1 MENLALVFAFMAAQI
16 GEFLR
21 VFRTTNYF
29 SQILLFLMVLG
40 GIVSVVIATRGT
52 NNK

>member
-1 MENLALVFAFMAAQI
+1 MADLGLVFSFMATQI
-16 GEFLR
+16 GEFFR

-40 GIVSVVIATRGT
+40 GIVSAVIATRGT